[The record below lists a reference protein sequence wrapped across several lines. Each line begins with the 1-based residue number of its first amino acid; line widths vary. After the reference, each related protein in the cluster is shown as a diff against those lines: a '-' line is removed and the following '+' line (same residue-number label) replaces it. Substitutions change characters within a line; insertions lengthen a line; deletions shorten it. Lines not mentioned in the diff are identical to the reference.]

1 MMGPKM
7 KKFLHNAGLSI
18 AAFLIYLVMRF
29 LWYSARKTYHY
40 LTPIGEEQ
48 HIIACWHS
56 DLLMIPVYRHIRPKR
71 SASAI
76 ISQHKDGEIVA
87 KVLSY
92 LSIKSL
98 RGSTRKGARKV
109 LLEAIGAI
117 RNGEEVQISPDGP
130 KGPRYHIND
139 GAVALAQKGNLP
151 IMIIGYK
158 ADRYWQINS
167 WDRFVIPR
175 PFAKIDFY
183 LQSLSVEGLEIS
195 EANALLRTKMLEHAL
210 P

>member
-1 MMGPKM
+1 MRGAELKYY
-7 KKFLHNAGLSI
+7 LHKAGLSV
-18 AAFLIYLVMRF
+18 AAFLIYLAMRF
-29 LWYSARKTYHY
+29 LWLSARKTYHM

-56 DLLMIPVYRHIRPKR
+56 DLLMIPVYRHIRPKH

-92 LSIKSL
+92 LSIKAL
-98 RGSTRKGARKV
+98 RGSTRKGAKKV
-109 LLEAIGAI
+109 LLEAIRAV
-117 RNGEEVQISPDGP
+117 REGEEIQISPDGP

-139 GAVALAQKGNLP
+139 GVVALAQKENLP
-151 IMIIGYK
+151 IMIIGYM
-158 ADRYWQINS
+158 ADRYWQLKS
-167 WDRFVIPR
+167 WDKFVIPK

-183 LQSLSVEGLEIS
+183 IQSLSIEGMDILE
-195 EANALLRTKMLEHAL
+195 AKALLRDRMLAHSL

>member
-1 MMGPKM
+1 M
-7 KKFLHNAGLSI
+7 KKFLHKSGLSI

-29 LWYSARKTYHY
+29 LWYSSRKRYHM

-56 DLLMIPVYRHIRPKR
+56 DLLMIPVYRHIRPHHP
-71 SASAI
+71 ASAI

-87 KVLSY
+87 KALSY

-109 LLEAIGAI
+109 LLEAFRAVRDGDD
-117 RNGEEVQISPDGP
+117 VQISPDGP

-151 IMIIGYK
+151 IMIIGYR
-158 ADRYWQINS
+158 ADRYWQLKS
-167 WDRFVIPR
+167 WDRFVIPK
-175 PFAKIDFY
+175 PFSKIDFY
-183 LQSLSVEGLEIS
+183 IQSLSVEGLNVP
-195 EANALLRTKMLEHAL
+195 EASALLREKMLEHAL